1 LTPALDRLVGSSA
14 CSCAE
19 RVLVQVHRIIAM
31 ARKHQ
36 AFVEFTSLEESERML
51 TCSVNEPIRVGT
63 RYLIAQYSNKPEIST
78 PSRDPG
84 GRIIIA
90 PAVAKKLCR
99 NIAPIPY
106 LG

>member
-1 LTPALDRLVGSSA
+1 
-14 CSCAE
+14 
-19 RVLVQVHRIIAM
+19 M

-78 PSRDPG
+78 PSRDAG
-84 GRIIIA
+84 GRLIA
-90 PAVAKKLCR
+90 GPAGVYRLPKVQASMDM
-99 NIAPIPY
+99 A
-106 LG
+106 